1 MGTAAALTGPEYRR
15 ASPDDAAALAR
26 LMSDPQVFTG
36 LLQTPYPSAEAW
48 RKRLEQQVDE
58 NDGLHL
64 LAIDN
69 DKLIASGGIHSVGAR
84 LRRRHVA
91 GLGICVAR
99 DRQGQG
105 VGSEMMSRL
114 LEWSDNWAGY
124 LRIELNVYTD
134 NERAIAL
141 YRRFG
146 FELEGTHRAHALRDG
161 VFVDTHSMAR
171 FHPNPPQVPR
181 QIEPAS

>member
-1 MGTAAALTGPEYRR
+1 MAK
-15 ASPDDAAALAR
+15 S
-26 LMSDPQVFTG
+26 
-36 LLQTPYPSAEAW
+36 
-48 RKRLEQQVDE
+48 
-58 NDGLHL
+58 
-64 LAIDN
+64 
-69 DKLIASGGIHSVGAR
+69 IASGGIHSVSAR
-84 LRRRHVA
+84 MRRRHVA

-99 DRQGQG
+99 ERQKQG
-105 VGSEMMSRL
+105 VGSEMMRRL
-114 LEWSDNWAGY
+114 LDWSDNWAGY

-161 VFVDTHSMAR
+161 VYVDTHAMAR

-181 QIEPAS
+181 

>member
-1 MGTAAALTGPEYRR
+1 MTLTGPEYRR

-26 LMSDPQVFTG
+26 LMSDPQVFAG
-36 LLQTPYPSAEAW
+36 LLQAPYPSVEVW
-48 RKRLEQQVDE
+48 RKHLEQQIE
-58 NDGLHL
+58 QNDGLHL

-69 DKLIASGGIHSVGAR
+69 GEVIASGGVHGVGMR
-84 LRRRHVA
+84 MRRRHVA
-91 GLGICVAR
+91 GLGICVAL
-99 DRQGQG
+99 DRQKQG
-105 VGSEMMSRL
+105 VGSEMMRRL
-114 LEWSDNWAGY
+114 LEWSDKWAGY

-146 FELEGTHRAHALRDG
+146 FEMEGTHRAHALRDG
-161 VFVDTHSMAR
+161 VFVDTLSMAR

-181 QIEPAS
+181 KTEQASR

>member
-1 MGTAAALTGPEYRR
+1 M
-15 ASPDDAAALAR
+15 AR
-26 LMSDPQVFTG
+26 LMSDPQVFAG
-36 LLQTPYPSAEAW
+36 LLQTPYPSVEGW
-48 RKRLEQQVDE
+48 RKHLEQQAE
-58 NDGLHL
+58 QNDGLHL

-69 DKLIASGGIHSVGAR
+69 GEVIASGGIHSVSAR
-84 LRRRHVA
+84 VRRRHAA

-99 DRQGQG
+99 ERQKQG
-105 VGSEMMSRL
+105 VGSELMRRL
-114 LEWSDNWAGY
+114 LDWSDNWAGY

-161 VFVDTHSMAR
+161 VYVDTYAMAR

-181 QIEPAS
+181 